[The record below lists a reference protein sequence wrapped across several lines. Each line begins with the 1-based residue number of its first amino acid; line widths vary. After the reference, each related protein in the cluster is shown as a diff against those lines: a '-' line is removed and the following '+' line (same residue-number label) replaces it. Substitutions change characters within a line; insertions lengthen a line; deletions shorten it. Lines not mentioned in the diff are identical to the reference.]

1 MGILLLPSL
10 EEKRSIRVENL
21 SESEARAFIKEFDS
35 RVVANRTIKNPSA
48 IALDS
53 VVVYKLL
60 EGLEDYDLEEIVEE
74 LSESVVP
81 QTRGLRAVFADD
93 KTDTILV
100 GTTVVYSR
108 NWATVNFL
116 DTTIPQTILDFEL

>member
-21 SESEARAFIKEFDS
+21 SETEARGFIKDFDS
-35 RVVANRTIKNPSA
+35 RVVASRNIKNPSST
-48 IALDS
+48 ALDS
-53 VVVYKLL
+53 VIVYQLL
-60 EGLEDYDLEEIVEE
+60 EDLQDYDLDEIVED
-74 LSESVVP
+74 LAESDVP
-81 QTRGLRAVFADD
+81 QTRGLRAVFVDD
-93 KTDTILV
+93 TTDTILV

-116 DTTIPQTILDFEL
+116 DTTIPSTILDYEL